1 MTLAHQIAMENPM
14 IETEMIEAV
23 EFYELAMRYNVS
35 GVPQTVINEGDGI
48 IVGAVPED
56 YLLQEVLRAI
66 KN

>member
-1 MTLAHQIAMENPM
+1 
-14 IETEMIEAV
+14 MIEAV